1 MREKII
7 NKRNIVILVI
17 ILATALIGSAIYAS
31 TNTKTTKSIKT
42 PMTKEISSK
51 KQEKKTVKK
60 VESEKKEEE
69 NKDKEVKEEKK
80 VVDNKEVK
88 EVTSNK
94 ASNKSTSVVT
104 KTPATTSNT
113 PKATAQPQKKLIT
126 KIIHHHELGHTEE
139 RMCAADGTDITGW
152 TDEQVVAYMDK
163 INSGRTYNKAIYIID
178 RPAYDEKIQ
187 VWADISS
194 PDVVEEWTDN

>member
-17 ILATALIGSAIYAS
+17 ILAAALIGSAIYAS
-31 TNTKTTKSIKT
+31 NITKTTKSIKT
-42 PMTKEISSK
+42 SMTKEISSK
-51 KQEKKTVKK
+51 KQEKKAENK
-60 VESEKKEEE
+60 VESDKKEEE
-69 NKDKEVKEEKK
+69 QKDKEVKEEKK
-80 VVDNKEVK
+80 VPGNK

-94 ASNKSTSVVT
+94 ASNKTTSAST
-104 KTPATTSNT
+104 TTSNT
-113 PKATAQPQKKLIT
+113 PKAPAQPQKKLIT

-152 TDEQVVAYMDK
+152 TSEQGIAYMKK
-163 INSGRTYNKAIYIID
+163 IKSARTYNKAVYIID
-178 RPAYDEKIQ
+178 RPAYDERIQ

-194 PDVVEEWTDN
+194 PDVVEEWTDE

>member
-17 ILATALIGSAIYAS
+17 VLAAALIGSAIYAS

-51 KQEKKTVKK
+51 KQEKKAGKK
-60 VESEKKEEE
+60 VESEKKEEQ
-69 NKDKEVKEEKK
+69 KDKEVKEEKK
-80 VVDNKEVK
+80 VADNK

-94 ASNKSTSVVT
+94 ASNKTTPAAT

-113 PKATAQPQKKLIT
+113 PKAPAQPQKKLIT
-126 KIIHHHELGHTEE
+126 KIIHHHELGHTED
-139 RMCAADGTDITGW
+139 RLFAADGTDITDW
-152 TDEQVVAYMDK
+152 TNEQTTAYMKK
-163 INSGRTYNKAIYIID
+163 IKSARAYNKGVYVID
-178 RPAYDEKIQ
+178 RPAYDERIQ

>member
-1 MREKII
+1 
-7 NKRNIVILVI
+7 
-17 ILATALIGSAIYAS
+17 
-31 TNTKTTKSIKT
+31 
-42 PMTKEISSK
+42 MTKEISSK

-69 NKDKEVKEEKK
+69 NKDKGVKEEKK
-80 VVDNKEVK
+80 VAENKGAK

-94 ASNKSTSVVT
+94 ASNKTTSVAT

-113 PKATAQPQKKLIT
+113 PKAPAQPQKKLIT
-126 KIIHHHELGHTEE
+126 KIIHHHELWHTED
-139 RMCAADGTDITGW
+139 RLFAADGTDITDW
-152 TDEQVVAYMDK
+152 TDAQIIAHADK
-163 INSGRTYNKAIYIID
+163 IKSDRAYNQGVYVID
-178 RPAYDEKIQ
+178 RPAYDERVQ

>member
-51 KQEKKTVKK
+51 KQEKKAEKK
-60 VESEKKEEE
+60 VKSEKKEEE
-69 NKDKEVKEEKK
+69 QKDKEVKEEQQ
-80 VVDNKEVK
+80 VAD
-88 EVTSNK
+88 NK
-94 ASNKSTSVVT
+94 ASNKTTSA
-104 KTPATTSNT
+104 PAKASNT
-113 PKATAQPQKKLIT
+113 PKAPAQPQKKLIT

-139 RMCAADGTDITGW
+139 RICAADGTDITDW
-152 TDEQVVAYMDK
+152 TIEQKVAYMDK
-163 INSGRTYNKAIYIID
+163 IKSSRYYNKAVYVID
-178 RPAYDEKIQ
+178 RPAYDERIQ
-187 VWADISS
+187 IWADISS